1 MMENIDW
8 SISITGA
15 VIYLLN
21 IFSVFIFAFI
31 IIHRLYISKKY
42 NKSDN
47 FDLYND
53 LFSWETFFISTGIVN
68 VLSILSLFLLMNTI
82 VSYILFKLIILVMFS
97 AFFMKIV
104 HTEKIMK
111 IITYERHY
119 YSGIVLIPIIVL
131 ILIFNIPLLSLI
143 LIFIVGALIPFLIF
157 FSFLRNREISVK
169 SAITICIGALFLS
182 SGCILSAGYVTNFIM
197 SNDFIQI
204 LSNLV
209 KIIAPISFIVGSLLI
224 YYSIRTYL

>member
-1 MMENIDW
+1 MMETIDW

-21 IFSVFIFAFI
+21 IISVFIFAFI

-68 VLSILSLFLLMNTI
+68 ILSILLLFLLMNTI
-82 VSYILFKLIILVMFS
+82 VSYFLFKLIILVMFS

-111 IITYERHY
+111 MITYEKHY

-131 ILIFNIPLLSLI
+131 LLIFNIPLVSLI
-143 LIFIVGALIPFLIF
+143 LIFIVGSLIPFLIF

-169 SAITICIGALFLS
+169 SSTTICIGAIFLS
-182 SGCILSAGYVTNFIM
+182 LGSVLGAAYVNNFIF
-197 SNDFIQI
+197 NEFIHV
-204 LSNLV
+204 LSNIV
-209 KIIAPISFIVGSLLI
+209 KIIAPIFFVVGSLLI
-224 YYSIRTYL
+224 FYSIRKYL

>member
-1 MMENIDW
+1 METIDW
-8 SISITGA
+8 SISIIGA
-15 VIYLLN
+15 VIYLIN
-21 IFSVFIFAFI
+21 IISVLIFAYI
-31 IIHRLYISKKY
+31 IIDRLYISKKY

-68 VLSILSLFLLMNTI
+68 MLSFISLLLSLGPIFSNFI
-82 VSYILFKLIILVMFS
+82 FKILILVMFS

-131 ILIFNIPLLSLI
+131 LLIFNIPLLSLL
-143 LIFIVGALIPFLIF
+143 LIFIVGSLIPFLVF
-157 FSFLRNREISVK
+157 FSFLRNRDLSMKNSIK
-169 SAITICIGALFLS
+169 ICIGAIILS
-182 SGCILSAGYVTNFIM
+182 VGCILSAGYATNFIM
-197 SNDFIQI
+197 FNDFMQI
-204 LSNLV
+204 LSNIV
-209 KIIAPISFIVGSLLI
+209 KIIVPILFIVGSLLI
-224 YYSIRTYL
+224 YHSIRIYIK